1 MMVRGNDGVDLL
13 VGEARILMCL
23 VDMAAI
29 AEE

>member
-1 MMVRGNDGVDLL
+1 MMVRVNDGVDLL

-23 VDMAAI
+23 VAMAAI